1 MKDKAYM
8 IVVVILGVVAAVMV
22 VWALLILSQKHMVDC
37 DKILDDQNGVNYRPI
52 PKQCKKGK

>member
-22 VWALLILSQKHMVDC
+22 IWALLILSQSHRVDC
-37 DKILDDQNGVNYRPI
+37 DKILDDQNGTSYRPI